1 MKYYT
6 KKLVLWDPETECAV
20 KSSDAVTIL
29 VNFPIETYLESLLD
43 LQLFLEISE
52 FENEEDEYIEID
64 DVDDTFDL
72 IDSQGLRCPK
82 SNQLCKVTITRHGIF
97 YLGINLTTGLAWGT
111 RLIPHE
117 EFADAYEIDLNE

>member
-1 MKYYT
+1 MMHYT
-6 KKLVLWDPETECAV
+6 KKLALWDPETECAV

-43 LQLFLEISE
+43 LQLFLEIHE

-72 IDSQGLRCPK
+72 IDSQGLKCPK

-97 YLGINLTTGLAWGT
+97 YLGINLTTGLAWAT